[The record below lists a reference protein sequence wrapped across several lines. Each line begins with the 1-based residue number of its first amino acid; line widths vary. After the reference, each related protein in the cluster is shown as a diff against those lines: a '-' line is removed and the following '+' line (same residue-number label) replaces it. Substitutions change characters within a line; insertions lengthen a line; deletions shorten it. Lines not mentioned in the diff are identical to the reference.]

1 MRITNLEIANF
12 KGIKNAFITF
22 PKDSRVVCLIGAG
35 DSTKSTILQA
45 IEWIL
50 WPSWNLPASDSDFFE
65 CDTTAPI
72 VLRGTFTELPEKLLS
87 EDKFGLYLRRTDVP
101 IKEGKN
107 DEPADGSPICL
118 TIQLTIDGS
127 LEPKW
132 EVVCN
137 RNEPK
142 NIALSDRKSIIADK
156 IGNNCAKDMLWGK
169 FSVLQK
175 YADAKGTIHDVQT
188 SVLRDIAQKA
198 DLHTLDD
205 ISKTIK
211 TIGKE
216 YGVGFKGEV
225 TNHMQIQGISLSTT
239 VGLFD
244 EKAPLSQRGLG
255 SQRLLSMGLNIN
267 ASSNNSILLVDEIET
282 GLEPYRLRSI
292 INELRIKHTTVGQ
305 AIMTTHSPIAVAECT
320 IKELLI
326 VHSADGTTQCIPLE
340 SGDKETDDAMQAQI
354 RKNAEAVLCKRII
367 VCEGKTEQG
376 FIRAL
381 DTYLAREKG
390 IRIAYA
396 GIGTA
401 DGGGSTAIKCT
412 KLLSSCG
419 YDVCLFMDSD
429 KTEEKVQ
436 KDELKNAGIFVF
448 DWEEPNAIEEQ
459 IFNDIPLSL
468 VTKLIAIAI
477 DEYGLDSVKSRL
489 SEIPYTENDGY
500 LVIDEMDIS
509 LKRSIGTIA
518 KTKKVEWYKRIDLG
532 EKLGNVIF
540 SDFDS
545 IDLNSKLYKVIKD
558 IINWVICDDK

>member
-1 MRITNLEIANF
+1 MRITNLEITNF

-22 PKDSRVVCLIGAG
+22 PKDERVVCLIGAG

-50 WPSWNLPASDSDFFE
+50 WPSWNLSASDSDFFE
-65 CDTTAPI
+65 CDTSSSI
-72 VLRGTFTELPEKLLS
+72 VLRGTFTELPENLLS
-87 EDKFGLYLRRTDVP
+87 EYKYGLYLRKADVP
-101 IKEGKN
+101 LKEGEN
-107 DEPADGSPICL
+107 DEPVDGSSICL
-118 TIQLTIDGS
+118 TLQLTIAGS

-142 NIALSDRKSIIADK
+142 SISLSDRKSIIADK

-169 FSVLQK
+169 FSILQK
-175 YADAKGTIHDVQT
+175 YADSKGAIHDVQT

-198 DLHTLDD
+198 DLHTLDY
-205 ISKTIK
+205 ISETIK
-211 TIGKE
+211 AIGKE

-267 ASSNNSILLVDEIET
+267 ASSNNAILLVDEIET

-292 INELRIKHTTVGQ
+292 INELRLKHTTVGQ
-305 AIMTTHSPIAVAECT
+305 VIMTTHSPIAVAECT

-326 VHSADGTTQCIPLE
+326 AHSVNGTTNCIPLE
-340 SGDKETDDAMQAQI
+340 SGDKQTDDAMQAQI

-381 DTYLAREKG
+381 DSYLAKEKG
-390 IRIAYA
+390 FRIAYA

-401 DGGGSTAIKCT
+401 DGGGATAIKCT
-412 KLLSSCG
+412 KQLSSCG

-429 KTEEKVQ
+429 KTEEKTQ
-436 KDELKNAGIFVF
+436 KKELISSGVSVF

-459 IFNDIPLSL
+459 IYSDIPIFLA
-468 VTKLIAIAI
+468 TKLIAIAI
-477 DEYGLDSVKSRL
+477 DEYGLDSVKCRL

-500 LVIDEMDIS
+500 LSLNEMDIS

-532 EKLGNVIF
+532 EALGNVIF
-540 SDFDS
+540 SEINL
-545 IDLNSKLYKVIKD
+545 IDVNSKLRKVID
-558 IINWVICDDK
+558 GIIDWVIRDDK